1 MAFWFNLTGLN
12 MNLAPVVD
20 VNVNPA
26 SPAIGAV
33 ERSYSADPATVAAH
47 AGWFIDEFRSRGVIT
62 VLKHFPGHGSAT
74 GDSHLG
80 FTDITLTWGENEL
93 IPYATLLSRGNV
105 DGVMVGHLYNATIDS
120 LYPATLSSA
129 AIGGL
134 LRGRLGYDGV
144 VVSDAMGMRALTDL
158 YSFEEA
164 VVRAVGA
171 GVDILLYTKNQDSLG
186 GSLAK
191 QIVDLIEAR
200 VGDGTISPSR
210 IDESYGRIMHLKERI
225 LTAIAAAKETGRPER
240 FSVSNYP
247 NPFNPS
253 TVIRLE
259 GPAGGS
265 VDLTLFDVLGRVVT
279 EFRDIRLAEGRAEGR
294 WEAPSGRAS
303 GIYFC
308 RAVFRATG
316 SGATSTKTIRMI
328 LLR

>member
-1 MAFWFNLTGLN
+1 MARWFSLTGLN

-26 SPAIGAV
+26 SPAIGAL

-47 AGWFIDEFRSRGVIT
+47 AGWFIDEFRSSGVIT

-80 FTDITLTWGENEL
+80 FTDITLTWRENEL
-93 IPYATLLSRGNV
+93 IPYSTLLSGGTV

-120 LYPATLSSA
+120 VYPATLSVST
-129 AIGGL
+129 IGGL

-144 VVSDAMGMRALTDL
+144 VVSDAMGMRALTDR
-158 YSFEEA
+158 YSFDEA
-164 VVRAVGA
+164 VVRAVVA

-191 QIVDLIEAR
+191 RIVDLIEAR
-200 VGDGTISPSR
+200 VGDGTIPPTR
-210 IDESYGRIMHLKERI
+210 IEESYGRIMRLKERI
-225 LTAIAAAKETGRPER
+225 LTTVVAERGGRLPER

-247 NPFNPS
+247 NPFNPA

-259 GPAGGS
+259 GPAEGS
-265 VDLTLFDVLGRVVT
+265 VDLTFFDILGRIVT
-279 EFRDIRLAEGRAEGR
+279 ERQGIPLTGGRAEGR
-294 WEAPSGRAS
+294 WEAPPGRGSGV
-303 GIYFC
+303 YFC
-308 RAVFRATG
+308 RAVFRAGG
-316 SGATSTKTIRMI
+316 SGAVSTRTIRMI